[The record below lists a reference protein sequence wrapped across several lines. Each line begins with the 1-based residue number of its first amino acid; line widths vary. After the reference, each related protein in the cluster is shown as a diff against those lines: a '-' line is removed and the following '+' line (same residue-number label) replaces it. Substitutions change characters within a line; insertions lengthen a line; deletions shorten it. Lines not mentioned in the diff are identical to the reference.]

1 MNEILN
7 KEPVERVRKKLEEFD
22 KSLKIVLLESTARTA
37 IDAAKSLNTEVGS
50 IVKSLLLRTKS
61 SYLLCL
67 IAGDKKCSLNKLKKI
82 LKEKDLSMASANEVK
97 EVTGF
102 TIGGVSPIGHLKNI
116 KVYIDKSLSR
126 FETIY
131 AAAGHPHCIFK
142 ISFEEIKQITSGSAM
157 DISE

>member
-102 TIGGVSPIGHLKNI
+102 TIGGVSPIGHLKDI
-116 KVYIDKSLSR
+116 KIYIDNSLSR

>member
-102 TIGGVSPIGHLKNI
+102 TIGGVSPIGHLKDI
-116 KVYIDKSLSR
+116 KVYIDNSLSR
-126 FETIY
+126 FENIY
-131 AAAGHPHCIFK
+131 AAAGHPHSIFK
-142 ISFEEIKQITSGSAM
+142 ITYNQLLNLTDGKEEEIV
-157 DISE
+157 

>member
-102 TIGGVSPIGHLKNI
+102 TIGGVSPIGHLKDI

>member
-102 TIGGVSPIGHLKNI
+102 TIGGVSHIGHLKDI
-116 KVYIDKSLSR
+116 KVYIDNSLSR

>member
-1 MNEILN
+1 M
-7 KEPVERVRKKLEEFD
+7 
-22 KSLKIVLLESTARTA
+22 
-37 IDAAKSLNTEVGS
+37 
-50 IVKSLLLRTKS
+50 
-61 SYLLCL
+61 

-102 TIGGVSPIGHLKNI
+102 TIGGVSPIGHLKDI
-116 KVYIDKSLSR
+116 KVYIDNSLSR

-142 ISFEEIKQITSGSAM
+142 ISFEEIKKITSGSAM

>member
-102 TIGGVSPIGHLKNI
+102 TIGGVSPIGHLKDI
-116 KVYIDKSLSR
+116 KVYIDNSLSR

>member
-102 TIGGVSPIGHLKNI
+102 TIGGVSPIGHLKDI
-116 KVYIDKSLSR
+116 EVYIDKSLSR

>member
-1 MNEILN
+1 MG
-7 KEPVERVRKKLEEFD
+7 VRKKLEEFD

-102 TIGGVSPIGHLKNI
+102 TIGGVSPIGHLKDI
-116 KVYIDKSLSR
+116 KVYIDNSLSR

-142 ISFEEIKQITSGSAM
+142 ISDEEIKQITSGSAM

>member
-102 TIGGVSPIGHLKNI
+102 TIGGVSPIGHLKDI
-116 KVYIDKSLSR
+116 KVYIDNSLSR

-131 AAAGHPHCIFK
+131 AAAGHPNCIFK

>member
-37 IDAAKSLNTEVGS
+37 IDAAKSLNTLV
-50 IVKSLLLRTKS
+50 LRANNGF
-61 SYLLCL
+61 LLCL

-102 TIGGVSPIGHLKNI
+102 TIGGVSPIGHLKDI
-116 KVYIDKSLSR
+116 KVYIDNSLSR

-142 ISFEEIKQITSGSAM
+142 ISF
-157 DISE
+157 

>member
-7 KEPVERVRKKLEEFD
+7 KEPVERVRKKLDEFD

-102 TIGGVSPIGHLKNI
+102 TIGGVSPIGHLKDI
-116 KVYIDKSLSR
+116 KVYIDNSLSR

>member
-37 IDAAKSLNTEVGS
+37 IDAARSLNTEVGS

-102 TIGGVSPIGHLKNI
+102 TIGGVSPIGHLKDI
-116 KVYIDKSLSR
+116 KVYIDNSLSR

>member
-67 IAGDKKCSLNKLKKI
+67 IAGDKRCSLNKLKKI

-102 TIGGVSPIGHLKNI
+102 TIGGVSPIGHLKDI

-131 AAAGHPHCIFK
+131 AAAGHPNCIFK
-142 ISFEEIKQITSGSAM
+142 ISFEEIQKITSGSAM

>member
-1 MNEILN
+1 M
-7 KEPVERVRKKLEEFD
+7 
-22 KSLKIVLLESTARTA
+22 KIVLLESTARTA

-102 TIGGVSPIGHLKNI
+102 TIGGVSPIGHLKDI
-116 KVYIDKSLSR
+116 KVYIDNSLSR

-142 ISFEEIKQITSGSAM
+142 ISFEEISKISIEKRGNNKQKRNRLDNCRIFGIWHSS
-157 DISE
+157 

>member
-67 IAGDKKCSLNKLKKI
+67 IAGDKRCSLNKLKKI
-82 LKEKDLSMASANEVK
+82 LKEKDLSMASANEV
-97 EVTGF
+97 
-102 TIGGVSPIGHLKNI
+102 
-116 KVYIDKSLSR
+116 
-126 FETIY
+126 
-131 AAAGHPHCIFK
+131 
-142 ISFEEIKQITSGSAM
+142 
-157 DISE
+157 

>member
-102 TIGGVSPIGHLKNI
+102 TIGGVSPIGHLKDI
-116 KVYIDKSLSR
+116 KIYIDNSLSR

-142 ISFEEIKQITSGSAM
+142 ISFEEIKKITSGSAM

>member
-102 TIGGVSPIGHLKNI
+102 TIGGVSPIGHLKDI
-116 KVYIDKSLSR
+116 KVYIDNSLSR

-142 ISFEEIKQITSGSAM
+142 ISFEEIKKITSGSAM

>member
-102 TIGGVSPIGHLKNI
+102 TIGGVSPVGHLSQI
-116 KVYIDKSLSR
+116 EIFIDEGLKR
-126 FETIY
+126 FNYIY
-131 AAAGHPHCIFK
+131 AAAGHPNCIFK
-142 ISFEEIKQITSGSAM
+142 IDFDNLKKITKGSIKNIT
-157 DISE
+157 E

>member
-7 KEPVERVRKKLEEFD
+7 KEPVERVRKKLDEFD

-102 TIGGVSPIGHLKNI
+102 TIGGVSPIGHLKDI

-131 AAAGHPHCIFK
+131 AAAGHPHCIYK

>member
-7 KEPVERVRKKLEEFD
+7 KEPVERVRKKLQEFD

-102 TIGGVSPIGHLKNI
+102 TIGGVSPIGHLKDI
-116 KVYIDKSLSR
+116 KVYIDNSLSR

>member
-102 TIGGVSPIGHLKNI
+102 TIGGVSPIGHLKDI
-116 KVYIDKSLSR
+116 KVYIDNSLSR
-126 FETIY
+126 FDNVSSNFFI
-131 AAAGHPHCIFK
+131 ASK
-142 ISFEEIKQITSGSAM
+142 K
-157 DISE
+157 

>member
-102 TIGGVSPIGHLKNI
+102 TIGGVSPIGHLKDI
-116 KVYIDKSLSR
+116 KVYIDNSLSR

-142 ISFEEIKQITSGSAM
+142 ISFEEIKQITSG
-157 DISE
+157 

>member
-97 EVTGF
+97 EVTFLSF
-102 TIGGVSPIGHLKNI
+102 TNKTLDLPKNVISTGINSTSQLNTI
-116 KVYIDKSLSR
+116 KKFIELNEINLNRLEKSIDMHNLW
-126 FETIY
+126 
-131 AAAGHPHCIFK
+131 
-142 ISFEEIKQITSGSAM
+142 
-157 DISE
+157 

>member
-102 TIGGVSPIGHLKNI
+102 TIGGVSPIGHLKDI
-116 KVYIDKSLSR
+116 KIYIDNSLSR

-142 ISFEEIKQITSGSAM
+142 ISFEKIKQITSGSAM

>member
-67 IAGDKKCSLNKLKKI
+67 IAGDK
-82 LKEKDLSMASANEVK
+82 
-97 EVTGF
+97 
-102 TIGGVSPIGHLKNI
+102 
-116 KVYIDKSLSR
+116 
-126 FETIY
+126 
-131 AAAGHPHCIFK
+131 
-142 ISFEEIKQITSGSAM
+142 
-157 DISE
+157 

>member
-7 KEPVERVRKKLEEFD
+7 KEPVERVRKKLDEFD

-102 TIGGVSPIGHLKNI
+102 TIGGVSPIGHLKDI